1 MLTPCCSTLIE
12 NTHDYATRL
21 AFANAYFIPPVR
33 INDGIFNIRY
43 ILDQRYG
50 ALLMNL

>member
-1 MLTPCCSTLIE
+1 MFQYGLGNLPANFDDFLTLIE

-21 AFANAYFIPPVR
+21 AF
-33 INDGIFNIRY
+33 D
-43 ILDQRYG
+43 ILDQGYG